1 MGSPSLFDRFR
12 VPGVA
17 PGSRADR
24 LLRAPGEALDI
35 IDENTVDPTEV
46 PSLFAEYGAK
56 GAHGVAQGIES
67 GLRYL
72 NEDDRGDRPAPH
84 APGPLLAPPAAPQAA
99 PAPDFPNLGA
109 EPMKMP
115 AGKQYPSLFNAPAAP
130 SAPVPERPTAETM
143 AGLAARAYQGPQ
155 DLGFGADTR
164 DFLEDNDFHLSVLP
178 GQIKFN
184 RARDDQRVQD
194 ILAAQKFRNLYAEG
208 MPAGESPRMRA
219 SGGLF
224 GDAMKDVQQDY
235 ATTVPTAGTLDAFQR
250 ERALQDAEQYGKERV
265 ATAPQRERMAN
276 AEYIEREYEKGLADI
291 DRQPLSDQERAA
303 RKAALASRRRSL
315 LESAG
320 ALAPD
325 PRDVYGL
332 SEGQG

>member
-24 LLRAPGEALDI
+24 LLRAPGEALDFV
-35 IDENTVDPTEV
+35 DENTVDPTEV

-56 GAHGVAQGIES
+56 GAQRVAQGIES

-109 EPMKMP
+109 EPVKMP

-130 SAPVPERPTAETM
+130 REPVPERPTAETM

-194 ILAAQKFRNLYAEG
+194 ILAAQQFRNLYAEG

-235 ATTVPTAGTLDAFQR
+235 ATTLPSAGTLDAFERQMALKEADQR
-250 ERALQDAEQYGKERV
+250 GREDV
-265 ATAPQRERMAN
+265 ATAPVRERMAA
-276 AEYIEREYEKGLADI
+276 AEKYERDYAEIVQALRNSSFPEEEKARRLAM
-291 DRQPLSDQERAA
+291 AA
-303 RKAALASRRRSL
+303 SERRSKL
-315 LESAG
+315 G
-320 ALAPD
+320 ALGIRLDEELP
-325 PRDVYGL
+325 GTT
-332 SEGQG
+332 